1 MVAPVGLPP
10 KLAGG
15 ATLAVFIANRRVT
28 HLFFAKD
35 QRASNEAA

>member
-1 MVAPVGLPP
+1 MVAPAGLPLSSP
-10 KLAGG
+10 GG

-28 HLFFAKD
+28 HLSFAKD